1 MSTNQHNVNRSE
13 FIDLVANRLSV
24 APKDSEEIL
33 RVILQSMTSALLKKD
48 RIEFRG
54 CGVLSIKEYDGY
66 EGRNPKTGERIKVGP
81 KCLPVWRT
89 GTELQQRIQVS
100 S

>member
-1 MSTNQHNVNRSE
+1 MSTSQHNVNRSE

-33 RVILQSMTSALLKKD
+33 RVILQSMTSALLNKD
-48 RIEFRG
+48 RIEIRG
-54 CGVLSIKEYDGY
+54 FGVLSIKEYDGY